1 MLALLYGRVFSVE
14 NNQFKFIEFSL
25 MRSAKNFLAERMSEH
40 SMNLN

>member
-25 MRSAKNFLAERMSEH
+25 VRSTRKFFAERMSEN
-40 SMNLN
+40 SVNLS